1 MAPFDALGGATA
13 PRYAAMPP
21 APPPADRPPETAAPP
36 IDDGAEASRRPA
48 PDFREVFA
56 ENAPYVWRALRSLG
70 VAEGDA
76 EDVSQ
81 EVFLVVH
88 RRLDDYD
95 PRYAL
100 RTWLYG
106 ICLRAAAAY
115 RRRPHVRREQAV
127 AEVPD
132 AACDA
137 AQHEAL
143 ERARL
148 RAELDAALAGLDDD
162 KRAAYV
168 LHELEGLPVAEVAR
182 AMGCPLQTAYS
193 RLVAARRHVEAC
205 FRRTH
210 APEVTP

>member
-1 MAPFDALGGATA
+1 MATPAALGGAIA
-13 PRYAAMPP
+13 PRLAVMPT
-21 APPPADRPPETAAPP
+21 APPPADRPPAAAPP
-36 IDDGAEASRRPA
+36 AADGAAAPGRPA
-48 PDFREVFA
+48 LDFRAIFA

-70 VAEGDA
+70 VAEGDV
-76 EDVSQ
+76 EDACQ

-95 PRYAL
+95 PRHAV

-106 ICLRAAAAY
+106 ICLRVAAAH
-115 RRRPHVRREQAV
+115 RRRAHVRREHAV
-127 AEVPD
+127 ADVPD

-148 RAELDAALAGLDDD
+148 RAELDAALAELDDD
-162 KRAAYV
+162 KRAAFV
-168 LHELEGLPVAEVAR
+168 LYELEGLPVAEVAR

-193 RLVAARRHVEAC
+193 RLVAARKHVEAS
-205 FRRTH
+205 FRRMH